1 MSAVPIPLLIDTD
14 LGIVTS
20 LGTLTRS
27 LCQPEGASRVSALRG
42 PPFFLAS
49 PGIID
54 VTVQIVG
61 ERLRR
66 TDEELEDCE
75 PGILETGWFLVL
87 LAGLAV
93 LMVAFIALPYLV
105 DWSPTRPGS
114 PGVATMPSAPL
125 RPSPATTSPA
135 PQTAQAVTSPVVPPA
150 KQTANVTAEALNA
163 ASNSPVSPGPRP
175 TEPRIHKTAAPIL
188 SNGEFW
194 VQVGAFR
201 SSKDAARLA
210 AGLTAEQYPAM
221 VRRGA
226 SPAGRYVIWVGRYPN
241 RKRAEEVRAALARK
255 GLRGFILTDK
265 GR

>member
-1 MSAVPIPLLIDTD
+1 
-14 LGIVTS
+14 
-20 LGTLTRS
+20 
-27 LCQPEGASRVSALRG
+27 
-42 PPFFLAS
+42 LAS
-49 PGIID
+49 PGIIG

-66 TDEELEDCE
+66 TDEELEDSG

-93 LMVAFIALPYLV
+93 LMVAFIVLPYLV

-114 PGVATMPSAPL
+114 PGVAMAPSTPVQ
-125 RPSPATTSPA
+125 PPPGTTLPA
-135 PQTAQAVTSPVVPPA
+135 PQTAPAVTSAVVPPA
-150 KQTANVTAEALNA
+150 KQIADVTAEAPNA
-163 ASNSPVSPGPRP
+163 ASNSPASPGRRS
-175 TEPRIHKTAAPIL
+175 TESRIHKTAAPIP
-188 SNGEFW
+188 SNGGFW

-210 AGLTAEQYPAM
+210 ARLTAEQYPVM

-226 SPAGRYVIWVGRYPN
+226 SPAGRHIVWVGKYPD
-241 RKRAEEVRAALARK
+241 RKRAEEVRAALGGK

-265 GR
+265 GRL